1 MKRNHSAI
9 ARKAWQ
15 TRKKMKQAHEA
26 VHRAMAPE
34 IESLL
39 RRAIETN
46 TPIRYARLLPCPDY
60 GSQK

>member
-1 MKRNHSAI
+1 
-9 ARKAWQ
+9 
-15 TRKKMKQAHEA
+15 MKQAHEA
-26 VHRAMAPE
+26 VHKAMAPE